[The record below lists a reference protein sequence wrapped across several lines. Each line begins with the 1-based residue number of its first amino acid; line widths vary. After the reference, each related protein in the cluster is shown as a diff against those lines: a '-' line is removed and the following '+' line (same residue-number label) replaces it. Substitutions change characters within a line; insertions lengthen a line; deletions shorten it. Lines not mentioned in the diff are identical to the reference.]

1 MKSERH
7 ISVPKMLLE
16 LKNVKGGYTANNDI
30 LKGIELSVDK
40 NQAIA
45 IIGQNGSG
53 KSTLAKAIFNM
64 LPYLSGQIYFDNDL
78 LNSIPTEKLGKHKIA
93 FLMQGGPVFPH
104 LTIEENLRI
113 AGDNFSKSEFD
124 KRKIEI
130 EHYFYPLREGGDGR
144 NKMEASYLS
153 GGEKQQLALAMV
165 LMKRPR
171 LLILDEPSAGLSPEN
186 VKKLHQTLSKIRDKE
201 NSSILLIEQ
210 NVQFAFEFSDRV
222 ALLRQG
228 IIEKSNVTLGE
239 IEKNYFGE

>member
-7 ISVPKMLLE
+7 IWVPKMLLE
-16 LKNVKGGYTANNDI
+16 LKNVKGGYTTNNSV
-30 LKGIELSVDK
+30 LRGIDLSVGE
-40 NQAIA
+40 NEVVA

-64 LPYLSGQIYFDNDL
+64 IPYLSGQIYFDNNL
-78 LNSIPTEKLGKHKIA
+78 LNNIPTEKLGKHKIA

-104 LTIEENLRI
+104 LTIEENLGI
-113 AGDNFSKSEFD
+113 AGDGLSRREFD

-130 EHYFYPLREGGDGR
+130 EHYFYLLREEGNGR
-144 NKMEASYLS
+144 RKMEASYLS

-171 LLILDEPSAGLSPEN
+171 LLILDEPSAGLSPGN
-186 VKKLHQTLSKIRDKE
+186 VRKLYETLSIIREKE
-201 NSSILLIEQ
+201 DASILLIEQ

-222 ALLRQG
+222 ELLRQG

-239 IEKNYFGE
+239 IEENYFGE